1 MIISEV
7 AQLIIVGIVGA
18 FIGELHKSATRDI
31 SSFKFIV
38 HFLANAFTGIVVGIM
53 IKEHFFKEKSNLF
66 GAGLAGF
73 LSFIGQKKSVET
85 FDSIRNIFDKK
96 DKK

>member
-1 MIISEV
+1 MIISDAV
-7 AQLIIVGIVGA
+7 QLIMIGIIGA
-18 FIGELHKSATRDI
+18 FIGELHKSTARDI
-31 SSFKFIV
+31 SSYKFIV
-38 HFLANAFTGIVVGIM
+38 HFLANSFIGIVCGIM
-53 IKEHFFKEKSNLF
+53 IKEQFFKDKSNLF